1 MLDKMLI
8 RKAKFEERTI
18 VADGDVLIGQNSRVD
33 YGILA
38 KRLVAGERVNIGGDI
53 LGEEVRVDSFC
64 TISGDLISKGDA
76 YIGEFA
82 GIDGKLT
89 VYGDL
94 EIGRNVRI
102 KNGFEA
108 RGLITIQNPASVI
121 FFLLLYIMLLFRL
134 GRIEEV
140 FKLIEDV
147 ELEPAIIL
155 PEKCSVEVDK
165 IVTTKS
171 ADIFDSKI
179 LGTLRARDIYVGGS
193 EIIGGIRGREVIVD
207 NSKVHGSVEGR
218 TVYLVNSCTVG
229 MHVKGD
235 RVYME
240 KGCIVEGGIIA
251 REGVWIKDQIELKT
265 DFGEEFGV
273 GKGEV
278 QENVSESLSRSEG
291 QIDSQRSGSS

>member
-1 MLDKMLI
+1 MLEKLLV
-8 RKAKFEERTI
+8 RNAKFEERTI
-18 VADGDVLIGQNSRVD
+18 VADGDVLIGQNSKVN

-38 KRLVAGERVNIGGDI
+38 KRVIAGERVHIGGDVI
-53 LGEEVRVDSFC
+53 GDEIRFDSFC
-64 TISGDLISKGDA
+64 TIAGDLVSKGDA

-134 GRIEEV
+134 GKVEEV
-140 FKLIEDV
+140 FKLLEDV
-147 ELEPAIIL
+147 EIEPAIIL
-155 PEKCSVEVDK
+155 PEKCSVDVDK
-165 IVTTKS
+165 IVTTKN
-171 ADIFDSKI
+171 ADIFDSR
-179 LGTLRARDIYVGGS
+179 LQGTLKARDIYVGRS
-193 EIIGGIRGREVIVD
+193 EIIGCLKGRDVILDDSDVRGF
-207 NSKVHGSVEGR
+207 VEGR
-218 TVYLVNSCTVG
+218 NVYLLNSSRVG
-229 MHVKGD
+229 TYVRGD

-240 KGCIVEGGIIA
+240 KGCNVEGGIIA
-251 REGVWIKDQIELKT
+251 REGVWIKDDIELKT

-273 GKGEV
+273 GKREV
-278 QENVSESLSRSEG
+278 QKDVSESV
-291 QIDSQRSGSS
+291 SGDG

>member
-1 MLDKMLI
+1 MLDRMLI

-38 KRLVAGERVNIGGDI
+38 KRIFAGERVHLSGDI
-53 LGEEVRVDSFC
+53 LGEEVRIDSFC
-64 TISGDLISKGDA
+64 TVDGDLVSKGDA

-134 GRIEEV
+134 GKIEEV

-147 ELEPAIIL
+147 EIEPSIIL
-155 PEKCSVEVDK
+155 PEKCYVGVDK
-165 IVTTKS
+165 IITTKN
-171 ADIFDSKI
+171 ADVFDSKL
-179 LGTLRARDIYVGGS
+179 LGTLRARDIYIGGS
-193 EIIGGIRGREVIVD
+193 EIIGGIRGRDVILD
-207 NSKVHGSVEGR
+207 NSRIHGSVEGR
-218 TVYLVNSCTVG
+218 TIYLINSCRVG
-229 MHVKGD
+229 MHVRGD

-251 REGVWIKDQIELKT
+251 REGVWIKDSIELKT
-265 DFGEEFGV
+265 EFGEEFGV
-273 GKGEV
+273 GKREV
-278 QENVSESLSRSEG
+278 QEDVSESLSGSRG
-291 QIDSQRSGSS
+291 QTDSQRV

>member
-1 MLDKMLI
+1 MLEKMLI

-18 VADGDVLIGQNSRVD
+18 VADGDVLIGQNSKVD

-38 KRLVAGERVNIGGDI
+38 RRVVAGERVHIGGDVI
-53 LGEEVRVDSFC
+53 GEEIRIDSFT
-64 TISGDLISKGDA
+64 TIGGNLVSKGDA

-134 GRIEEV
+134 GRLEEV

-147 ELEPAIIL
+147 EMEPAIIL
-155 PEKCSVEVDK
+155 PEKCSVGVDK
-165 IVTTKS
+165 LITTKS
-171 ADIFDSKI
+171 ADVFDSKL
-179 LGTLRARDIYVGGS
+179 LGTLKARDIYVGGS
-193 EIIGGIRGREVIVD
+193 EIIGGIKGREVIVD
-207 NSKVHGSVEGR
+207 DSEVHGSVEGR
-218 TVYLVNSCTVG
+218 IVYLINSSRVG

-251 REGVWIKDQIELKT
+251 REGVWIKDKIELKT
-265 DFGEEFGV
+265 DLGEEFGV

-278 QENVSESLSRSEG
+278 QEDVSKSV
-291 QIDSQRSGSS
+291 SGDGR